1 MQTSKRLQSFRERV
15 HALKGEKTLLEEQ
28 IQQLNQ
34 DIASLGGYLAINED
48 VERALD
54 QLSELLLGSVARV
67 LEEQLTVAVQEVL
80 QQPVALKVDRAFRRG
95 VMTMDFSIERDG
107 HREDIM
113 KGQGGSVANVLSTG
127 LRLFALTVLDECT
140 HRRFLALDEQDCWL
154 RPDYVPRFVKI
165 VQDAG
170 KALGFQ
176 ILMVSHHDAEAFEGL
191 ADKIITLQPSPY
203 GIVLSEMS
211 APAAVIDIES

>member
-1 MQTSKRLQSFRERV
+1 MQTSKRLQSVLERV
-15 HALKGEKTLLEEQ
+15 HGLKGEKTLLEEQ
-28 IQQLNQ
+28 IQQNKQ
-34 DIASLGGYLAINED
+34 DIATLDEYLAINED

-80 QQPVALKVDRAFRRG
+80 KQPVALKVDRAFKRG
-95 VMTMDFSIERDG
+95 VMTMEFSIERDG

-127 LRLFALTVLDECT
+127 LRLFALTVLDEST

-154 RPDYVPRFVKI
+154 RPDYVRRFVKI

-170 KALGFQ
+170 KAVPLN
-176 ILMVSHHDAEAFEGL
+176 LPKPTHR
-191 ADKIITLQPSPY
+191 
-203 GIVLSEMS
+203 
-211 APAAVIDIES
+211 